1 MNRQTEDEMEID
13 LRELFFALMGKVHI
27 LILAFILGALVLYFV
42 SIVFIEPE
50 YQSSTS
56 IYVLNRQDNNV
67 VTYSDLQ
74 SGTQLTKDYA
84 ELVKSRSV
92 TEKVISQL
100 KLNTIYTDM
109 KELDSKQLAAMISV
123 DNTTDTR
130 IIRITVTDTNPARAQ
145 DIANAVREAASLHI
159 EAVMDIEAVNVVDYA
174 EMPMEAVSP
183 NILLNT
189 FIGAAA
195 GVLIAAFLIILLH
208 LSDDRIKGPDDV
220 EKYLGV
226 SVLGTIPLDNSMSK
240 TDKKKK
246 KKR

>member
-1 MNRQTEDEMEID
+1 MNRQSGDEMEID
-13 LRELFFALMGKVHI
+13 LRELFFALLSKLHI
-27 LILAFILGALVLYFV
+27 LILSFILGALCLYFV
-42 SIVFIEPE
+42 SIAFIKPK

-56 IYVLNRQDNNV
+56 IYVLNKQDNSV

-92 TEKVISQL
+92 TEKVINQL
-100 KLNTIYTDM
+100 KLNTIYEDM
-109 KELDSKQLAAMISV
+109 KELDYGDLAGMISV

-145 DIANAVREAASLHI
+145 DIANAIREAASLHI

-183 NILLNT
+183 NILMNT
-189 FIGAAA
+189 LIGAMA
-195 GVLIAAFLIILLH
+195 GALIAAFIVVLIH

-226 SVLGTIPLDNSMSK
+226 SVLGTIPLDNNLLK
-240 TDKKKK
+240 ADGKKKK
-246 KKR
+246 K